1 MINFAAL
8 KTIAIALKQKITV
21 MYFDLYLENGD
32 SKVSAALKCDRGIL
46 QEPERV
52 QKKLNFVHMYIQ
64 QIMLGIGESLTAH
77 YLFCYRGFK

>member
-1 MINFAAL
+1 MITFAAVL
-8 KTIAIALKQKITV
+8 NTLAIALKQIFFTV

-52 QKKLNFVHMYIQ
+52 QKK
-64 QIMLGIGESLTAH
+64 T
-77 YLFCYRGFK
+77 

>member
-1 MINFAAL
+1 MITFAAVL
-8 KTIAIALKQKITV
+8 NTLAIALKQIFFTV

-52 QKKLNFVHMYIQ
+52 QKK
-64 QIMLGIGESLTAH
+64 TK
-77 YLFCYRGFK
+77 FCSYVYTTD